1 MREGIVPGAR
11 SEIFTV
17 LNEKRKHDEII
28 GGAHLLEAMLFC
40 VLKHPENPNVEASLR
55 GGVKITR
62 LDPRTPDDALRFF
75 KELGNKFNRIGAPTT
90 LNEVYD
96 DVEEIQVNWKSH
108 RGGREGEDE
117 SKLADHN
124 DDGDQVAEEQQGQ
137 KGYQTE
143 YKSWLNEHYPG
154 RFKSFLAYLKC
165 FAFKQK
171 MKTNGMW
178 KDIIAYVMSLSS
190 LPYYH
195 YSYYHHSCCYSYYR
209 YCSSYYY
216 RFLEGLRRVL
226 RRALLFHG
234 HPY

>member
-17 LNEKRKHDEII
+17 LNEKRKDEVI
-28 GGAHLLEAMLFC
+28 GGAHLLEAMLAC
-40 VLKHPENPNVEASLR
+40 ALKHPENQNVEASLR

-108 RGGREGEDE
+108 RGGREEEDE
-117 SKLADHN
+117 SKLAEHN

-165 FAFKQK
+165 FAFKKK
-171 MKTNGMW
+171 MKAIGMR
-178 KDIIAYVMSLSS
+178 KDITAYTRLLSLLALSS
-190 LPYYH
+190 V
-195 YSYYHHSCCYSYYR
+195 SFIIFMIIS
-209 YCSSYYY
+209 
-216 RFLEGLRRVL
+216 
-226 RRALLFHG
+226 
-234 HPY
+234 